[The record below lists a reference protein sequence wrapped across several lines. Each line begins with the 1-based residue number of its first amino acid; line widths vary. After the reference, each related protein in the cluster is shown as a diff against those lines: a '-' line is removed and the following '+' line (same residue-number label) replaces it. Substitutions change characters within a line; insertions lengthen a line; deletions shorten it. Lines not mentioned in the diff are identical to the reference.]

1 MKAALICMLAIPLS
15 ACATTSFA
23 PPAVNPQYGANLAG
37 PAGCTV
43 TNASTPITHDVA
55 GAMALTDNFIFSYRC
70 SARQLAE
77 GRQFFQVP
85 AFFAAVAGLIGP
97 TLGMSNDAV
106 LLTGA
111 GAGVLNTGN
120 SYYAPRAKLGV
131 LGSALKALVCIKTE
145 AAGISYFK
153 TAEEPKADSGAKK
166 AELQQA
172 LQTLQAEQAALSQRS
187 LTDPANVAAIAV
199 NRQQQQ
205 QIAGALAALALEDV
219 QAGATGAVYLDAE
232 VQYYEMVSGALLS
245 VETILGERLRD
256 AGSADTS
263 DIFAK
268 LKDLA
273 KAHADAQAKLDA
285 AKKNLADG
293 KAGGNEA
300 VALAETDFKVRKEL
314 VKLENADLQPRLQ
327 VCVLQARV

>member
-1 MKAALICMLAIPLS
+1 MPIGG
-15 ACATTSFA
+15 CATASFA
-23 PPAVNPQYGANLAG
+23 PPPVNPQYQANAGG

-43 TNASTPITHDVA
+43 TNSNAAISHDVA
-55 GAMALTDNFIFSYRC
+55 GAMRLTDNFIYAYRC

-131 LGSALKALVCIKTE
+131 LSSALRALVCVKTE

-153 TAEEPKADSGAKK
+153 TEQPAGDAN
-166 AELQQA
+166 
-172 LQTLQAEQAALSQRS
+172 TRQAALSQALQVLKTEEARLVQEAPTTAS
-187 LTDPANVAAIAV
+187 AITALAL
-199 NRQQQQ
+199 NRQQQR
-205 QIAGALAALALEDV
+205 QIAGAMTTVTLEGV
-219 QAGATGAVYLDAE
+219 EQASDGSIFIDAE
-232 VQYYEMVSGALLS
+232 TQYFEMVSGALFS
-245 VETILGERLRD
+245 VEAILGERLRD

-273 KAHADAQAKLDA
+273 KAHADAEAKLEA
-285 AKKNLADG
+285 AKKKAAG
-293 KAGGNEA
+293 SSPAGGSEA
-300 VALAETDFKVRKEL
+300 LFAAAPDVRKAL